1 MRFNKAIRL
10 LILGLLDKTIIDRQT
25 DFVNLFGRMLKQYV
39 ETDI

>member
-10 LILGLLDKTIIDRQT
+10 RTLGLLDKTIIDRQT
-25 DFVNLFGRMLKQYV
+25 DFVKLFGRKFKQYV